1 MTSVGRGEAHPGMS
15 AESVGRTCLVWSNI
29 ITDCIRVD
37 ASSRDHDGG
46 ERVRERAGRCRAGLR
61 VEMGAEGILSGGK
74 AQRRERALQT
84 GTQNPGQSG
93 LGTGENRISGSETH
107 QHGSIRVGGDDCGDG
122 GWVVPPPPVGEGRTV
137 HHRPPGHHGRGWGAK
152 WHPKRRWRWVCGSGV
167 RGSGDTEGKHVVGGG
182 GGGANYRF
190 RRAGGPP
197 IHDVLNGREAG
208 GKTDGSE
215 TQGQWK
221 RRDDSLVFDLG
232 TTGVERDWM
241 WKQKT
246 TTMREKGRGQLL

>member
-1 MTSVGRGEAHPGMS
+1 MGGRGERGTKQSRKERGMGEGPLGRLFRMTSVGRGEAHPGMS

-46 ERVRERAGRCRAGLR
+46 ERVRER
-61 VEMGAEGILSGGK
+61 GGPDEDT
-74 AQRRERALQT
+74 AWCPSYDNIDGERS
-84 GTQNPGQSG
+84 QNPGQSG

-122 GWVVPPPPVGEGRTV
+122 GWVVPPPPVGEGRMV

-182 GGGANYRF
+182 GGGRIIDSGEQGV
-190 RRAGGPP
+190 RR
-197 IHDVLNGREAG
+197 
-208 GKTDGSE
+208 S
-215 TQGQWK
+215 
-221 RRDDSLVFDLG
+221 
-232 TTGVERDWM
+232 TTY
-241 WKQKT
+241 
-246 TTMREKGRGQLL
+246 

>member
-1 MTSVGRGEAHPGMS
+1 MGGRGE
-15 AESVGRTCLVWSNI
+15 WI
-29 ITDCIRVD
+29 
-37 ASSRDHDGG
+37 GG
-46 ERVRERAGRCRAGLR
+46 GGRAGLR

-182 GGGANYRF
+182 GGGELSIPASRGSADP
-190 RRAGGPP
+190 RRIEWQRG
-197 IHDVLNGREAG
+197 GRE
-208 GKTDGSE
+208 DGWVRDPRAVE
-215 TQGQWK
+215 T
-221 RRDDSLVFDLG
+221 
-232 TTGVERDWM
+232 ER
-241 WKQKT
+241 
-246 TTMREKGRGQLL
+246 

>member
-1 MTSVGRGEAHPGMS
+1 MGEGPLGRLFRMTSVGR
-15 AESVGRTCLVWSNI
+15 GRTCLVWSNI

-46 ERVRERAGRCRAGLR
+46 ERVRER
-61 VEMGAEGILSGGK
+61 GGPDEDTAWYPRYDK
-74 AQRRERALQT
+74 FDGEKS
-84 GTQNPGQSG
+84 QNPGKSG
-93 LGTGENRISGSETH
+93 VGTGENRISGSETH

-182 GGGANYRF
+182 GGGELSIPASRGSADP
-190 RRAGGPP
+190 RRIEWQRG
-197 IHDVLNGREAG
+197 GRE
-208 GKTDGSE
+208 DGWVRDPRAVE
-215 TQGQWK
+215 T
-221 RRDDSLVFDLG
+221 
-232 TTGVERDWM
+232 ER
-241 WKQKT
+241 
-246 TTMREKGRGQLL
+246 